1 VNEEPEQL
9 TSKIDQLDRR
19 LITELQGDPRLAYAT
34 LGTRLG
40 VTGMTAANRLQR
52 LRQADLLRLRV
63 APNLQACG
71 LTTEILGLVQ
81 AEVAALSRCIDILRV
96 SPFVLRIDHVTGEYD
111 LSFTAAFPSEAA
123 MGVLV
128 RELQSVAGV
137 RRLVVHHRLETVKD
151 DDGWSAV
158 WAEPSA
164 PEPSSIEVAPETR
177 LPEHLKPR
185 VATASAWL
193 RALIEG
199 DIPRLRELST
209 PDVVFTIMP
218 PQAGAGTFEGIA
230 AVEGEARIA
239 SEIYRQVWNRVIG
252 VSEATAPYDLI
263 IDTLNTAERTRGQV
277 RTAFARLAYGFEGDR
292 VRRVLSLSSMDLPEM
307 PELEAGHS
315 AGDR

>member
-1 VNEEPEQL
+1 
-9 TSKIDQLDRR
+9 
-19 LITELQGDPRLAYAT
+19 
-34 LGTRLG
+34 
-40 VTGMTAANRLQR
+40 
-52 LRQADLLRLRV
+52 
-63 APNLQACG
+63 
-71 LTTEILGLVQ
+71 
-81 AEVAALSRCIDILRV
+81 
-96 SPFVLRIDHVTGEYD
+96 
-111 LSFTAAFPSEAA
+111 
-123 MGVLV
+123 
-128 RELQSVAGV
+128 
-137 RRLVVHHRLETVKD
+137 VKD